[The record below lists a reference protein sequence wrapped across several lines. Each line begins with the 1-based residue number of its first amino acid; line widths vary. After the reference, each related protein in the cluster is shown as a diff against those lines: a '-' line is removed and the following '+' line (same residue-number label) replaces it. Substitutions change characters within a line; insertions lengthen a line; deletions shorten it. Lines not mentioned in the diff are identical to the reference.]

1 MQANQSQVTH
11 NQQSL
16 SRSRTEEKQQ
26 FRLAIM
32 STDALLAG
40 IPEKVVN
47 QMYLG
52 DNYADIIFKAANSGH
67 VAISKTTTLGRGHL
81 RKNAVVWEDII
92 DRVSVVE
99 VLSWWKDC
107 RYSYKDTQAGLGTYS
122 PLWQNRLV

>member
-52 DNYADIIFKAANSGH
+52 DNYADIIFKAANSGY
-67 VAISKTTTLGRGHL
+67 VASSKTTNLASRGHL

-92 DRVSVVE
+92 DRVSVVQ
-99 VLSWWKDC
+99 VLS
-107 RYSYKDTQAGLGTYS
+107 
-122 PLWQNRLV
+122 

>member
-1 MQANQSQVTH
+1 
-11 NQQSL
+11 
-16 SRSRTEEKQQ
+16 
-26 FRLAIM
+26 M

-67 VAISKTTTLGRGHL
+67 VASSKTTPLGRGHL

-99 VLSWWKDC
+99 VLS
-107 RYSYKDTQAGLGTYS
+107 
-122 PLWQNRLV
+122 